1 MYEYNGKQVTIMS
14 CSDCNA
20 NCEHC
25 YISYEGNFTG
35 KDLLE
40 MCKNFE
46 GKYKI
51 IINGT
56 EVLLH
61 DDYFDALKIS
71 NQNRV
76 LTNGIII
83 YTHPEILDK
92 IKACDINKV
101 AMSYH
106 FDSNVSHVSQKMV
119 EDCIKIIKDK
129 GMEPELMC
137 TITKENYDKIDEIL
151 EKVHS
156 LGVKTIRFFNCLN
169 IGNNLINEN
178 DNILDKDELNT
189 FFDNIYKEREK
200 YPIEELRIKRN
211 GTFGKDERKSPNN
224 FRCPAGVDEVVI
236 TPSLDVY
243 PCIYMT
249 KKGYEIGKYV
259 DGKIM
264 LYDVGNTGDKCIAQE
279 VFNKDNYHAFQG
291 MLGR

>member
-1 MYEYNGKQVTIMS
+1 MYEYTGKQVTIMS

-25 YISYEGNFTG
+25 YISYEGNLSG
-35 KDLLE
+35 KELLD
-40 MCKNFE
+40 MCKNFD

-151 EKVHS
+151 KKVHD

-178 DNILDKDELNT
+178 DNILNEDELNT
-189 FFDNIYKEREK
+189 FFDNIYEERKK

-211 GTFGKDERKSPNN
+211 GTFGKDERKSPNK